1 MEASV
6 QGVRSDGVERGKA
19 QPVVHEVIV
28 TGLTGFHFLPASQL
42 AKIALEYEGTIE
54 VEKGGRRENAKSALA
69 LVGLLA
75 VADEIVKFR
84 LIVDG
89 PGANETFAGIM
100 KTLKGKLVLVDPPE
114 VTGNAPSKPAG
125 WSYLSSLWAKGK

>member
-1 MEASV
+1 MQV
-6 QGVRSDGVERGKA
+6 VRSNSSGEGKV
-19 QPVVHEVIV
+19 QPVVHELIV

-54 VEKGGRRENAKSALA
+54 VEKGDRRENAKSALA

-84 LIVDG
+84 IIIDG
-89 PGANETFAGIM
+89 PCANETFAMIL
-100 KTLKGKLVLVDPPE
+100 KTLKGKLVLADQPAAAGQVR
-114 VTGNAPSKPAG
+114 SKPG
-125 WSYLSSLWAKGK
+125 GCGYL